1 MHRHGWR
8 RRARHEHGQGFGH
21 AFGMWGGGPR
31 SRFFGPGELRLALLS
46 LLADGPQHGYELM
59 RQLESLSGGLYRA
72 SAGSVYPTLQQLEDE
87 GLARSE
93 AVDGKRVYRL
103 TPDGEREVRDQSDA
117 IARIW
122 RRAERWDEWS
132 GLRGPDIWELARP
145 VRRLARAVVR
155 AMARSEGDSERIDE
169 VRRILERAR
178 RELESLDERGRERD
192 DERDER

>member
-8 RRARHEHGQGFGH
+8 RRMRHGQGFGQ
-21 AFGMWGGGPR
+21 AFGMWGAGPR

-59 RQLESLSGGLYRA
+59 RQLESRSGGLYRA

-93 AVDGKRVYRL
+93 AIDGKRVYRL
-103 TPDGEREVRDQSDA
+103 TPEGEREVREEADA

-132 GLRGPDIWELARP
+132 GLAGPDIWELARP
-145 VRRLARAVVR
+145 AKRLAQAVLR
-155 AMARSEGDSERIDE
+155 AMARSEGEPDRIDE
-169 VRRILERAR
+169 VRSILERAR
-178 RELESLDERGRERD
+178 HDLERLDERGRDAGER
-192 DERDER
+192 R